1 VTLRTVIVDDSRHF
15 LDAACDVL
23 EREGLTVV
31 GCATTSDHALRL
43 AEALRPDVVLVD
55 VDLGEESGFDL
66 AERLSATANVQ
77 AILISVYPESE
88 LTDLIEASSAVGFV
102 AKSEL
107 SARAVLEVVD
117 HGESQRD

>member
-1 VTLRTVIVDDSRHF
+1 
-15 LDAACDVL
+15 
-23 EREGLTVV
+23 
-31 GCATTSDHALRL
+31 
-43 AEALRPDVVLVD
+43 
-55 VDLGEESGFDL
+55 
-66 AERLSATANVQ
+66 
-77 AILISVYPESE
+77 VYPESE